1 VPVFNPMSD
10 QAPKRPED
18 PPALGIGQGQ
28 NDSQLRLVTAEGN
41 VVFPGDA
48 ATSDDTPTII
58 SKSKSSAA
66 IQTTLP
72 TLSGGLR
79 GRKLAHFE
87 LLEPIGVGGMAAV
100 LRARD
105 TQLDRF
111 VALKIL
117 PPEMAQDQENIR
129 RFHQEARAAA
139 RLDHENIARVFFCGE
154 DQRLHFIAFE
164 FVEGANLRVL
174 LEQRGR
180 LPVAE
185 AVRII
190 LQIATGLEH
199 AASRGVV
206 HRDVKPSNIIIS
218 PNGRAKLVDMGLA
231 RSLEPHHDGGLT
243 QSGVTL
249 GTFDYISP
257 EQALEPREADSRSD
271 IYSLGCTFYHMLTG
285 QAPVPEGTA
294 AKKLHHHQH
303 LIPVDP
309 RQFNPDVPDE
319 VAAVLGRMMAKD
331 PKARYQRP
339 VHLVQ
344 HLLQVAQKV
353 GATDDV
359 PEGALFVDAELPGD
373 PRKRPLLLVSI
384 GALALAVVLLLLS
397 LTPPPPGYVP
407 SGKAPVAH
415 GEKPIGSR
423 DSARSPGQKL
433 VVRPPI
439 AGQVVVGTD
448 QELDHAV
455 KDSKGNGVT
464 LILANLI
471 TLPEGGLV
479 LQGDGRHNLKIVSES
494 VEDPKTIRFKYVPRA
509 DSSDFAPADLVAG
522 LTLDGGT
529 VTFQNIIFE
538 IEANDTP
545 ARAVAA
551 VGVKGHAK
559 IRFQSCTFVQ
569 TGVPQRKF
577 IPQMKNN
584 LIPVACVAVD
594 NPGGD
599 KGERPKITFD
609 QCDFRGGQ
617 VAIGVHGPAEILPQ
631 DCAFKPYGSLFH
643 LRGDNADY
651 GVTLK
656 LNRCSALVIN
666 GPAFRLD
673 DKATCELRVKNSIFS
688 HPYKAPSEKCDEPDL
703 IRQTSYSE
711 PLVQFEGKC
720 NCYHNLNALWVR
732 GVEGTLSTPQLCTE
746 LDEFRTLVRR
756 AKGQGD
762 SDSFQPGKD
771 TAIWASPTPWKEETL
786 NGAFLLLPIREVRA
800 TDGKALGFEKCVDV
814 TMVQP
819 PLRVRDS
826 QPAEA
831 KFSPGPK
838 EKVVDPD
845 VLENPAARVFNT
857 LFKAL
862 LFANPGDVVYIKH
875 GKGSRDIQVE
885 PMVLD
890 KPNVDVILK
899 PFPGSAPIINL
910 DNTQESEPAFF
921 KMYDGKLVAEQLEF
935 VLDPDQVN
943 FKTMT
948 VVFMGGNASCTFKN
962 CVITMRPSDTFKRDK
977 RVPLSVVTLA
987 DTEGAMKMAPQSPRA
1002 AAEIHLVDSF
1012 IRGEGEVLTVR
1023 ASRPLDL
1030 EVNNTMVVLAGSL
1043 LGVQASAKEPAADA
1057 SGKEAEARVR
1067 LNHVSALLSEPLLVF
1082 HSGRNPKGFIP
1093 TLVDRAQNSLFVG
1106 LGDKPFVLIEASD
1119 SNDANPRDYL
1129 VWTGEHNAYG
1139 SFEKMLAVRPE
1150 EGPSFF
1156 SMNGKSWMEYYRET
1170 DAKFP
1175 SAPLSLMAGAS
1186 RSPWT
1191 AAPDLFMLNPDQREE
1206 LLPLGAVLSP
1216 ELLPSLA
1223 PRTAPS
1229 SSKDL
1234 AP

>member
-1 VPVFNPMSD
+1 MSD
-10 QAPKRPED
+10 QAPKRPEEA
-18 PPALGIGQGQ
+18 PASVGGQAQ

-41 VVFPGDA
+41 VVFPGNA
-48 ATSDDTPTII
+48 AAADDTPTII
-58 SKSKSSAA
+58 SKTKSTAA
-66 IQTTLP
+66 APTSLP
-72 TLSGGLR
+72 SLSGGLR

-117 PPEMAQDQENIR
+117 PPEMAQDEENIR

-139 RLDHENIARVFFCGE
+139 RLDHENIARVFYCGE

-164 FVEGANLRVL
+164 FVEGVNLRVL
-174 LEQRGR
+174 LEQRRR

-185 AVRII
+185 AVRVI

-218 PNGRAKLVDMGLA
+218 SNGRAKLVDMGLA

-303 LIPVDP
+303 LAPVDP
-309 RQFNPDVPDE
+309 RQLNPDVPDE

-353 GATDDV
+353 GAADDV
-359 PEGALFVDAELPGD
+359 PEGVLFVDAELPGD

-384 GALALAVVLLLLS
+384 GALALAVLLLLLS
-397 LTPPPPGYVP
+397 LSPPPPAYMP
-407 SGKAPVAH
+407 SGKPPVAR
-415 GEKPIGSR
+415 GEKPSAAR
-423 DSARSPGQKL
+423 DSAVNPGPKPT
-433 VVRPPI
+433 VRPAI
-439 AGQVVVGTD
+439 AGKIMVASD
-448 QELDHAV
+448 QELDNAV
-455 KDSKGNGVT
+455 KDAKGTSVT

-471 TLPEGGLV
+471 TLPESGLV
-479 LQGDGRHNLKIVSES
+479 FQGDSRRNLKIISES
-494 VEDPKTIRFKYVPRA
+494 VDDPKTIRFKYVPRP
-509 DSSDFAPADLVAG
+509 DPSDFAPVDLVAG

-551 VGVKGHAK
+551 LGVKGATK
-559 IRFQSCTFVQ
+559 VRFQGCTFVQ
-569 TGVPQRKF
+569 THVPQRKF

-599 KGERPKITFD
+599 KDDRPKITFD
-609 QCDFRGGQ
+609 QCYFAGGQ
-617 VAIGVHGPAEILPQ
+617 VAVGIHGPAEIIPQ

-651 GVTLK
+651 GVSLK

-673 DKATCELRVKNSIFS
+673 DRATCELRVKNSIFS
-688 HPYKAPSEKCDEPDL
+688 HPDKAPSEKCDEPNL
-703 IRQTSYSE
+703 ITQTSATD
-711 PLVQFEGKC
+711 PLVRFEGKC

-732 GVEGTLSTPQLCTE
+732 AVEGTLLTPQLCTDLE
-746 LDEFRTLVRR
+746 DFRTLVRK
-756 AKGQGD
+756 AGGKGD

-771 TAIWASPTPWKEETL
+771 TAIWASPAPWKEDEID
-786 NGAFLLLPIREVRA
+786 GAFRPLPDVREVRA
-800 TDGKALGFEKCVDV
+800 TDGKLLGFEKCVDV
-814 TMVQP
+814 TMAQP
-819 PLRVRDS
+819 PLRAKDS
-826 QPAEA
+826 QSTEV
-831 KFSPGPK
+831 KFNPGPK
-838 EKVVDPD
+838 GKIVDPD
-845 VLENPAARVFNT
+845 SPQNPAAGVFNT

-862 LFANPGDVVYIKH
+862 RFANPGDIVYIKQ

-885 PMVLD
+885 PVVLD
-890 KPNVDVILK
+890 QPNVDVTLK
-899 PFPGSAPIINL
+899 PYPGHAPIINL
-910 DNTQESEPAFF
+910 DRTQESEPAFF
-921 KMYDGKLVAEQLEF
+921 KMYDGRLVAEQLEF
-935 VLDPDQVN
+935 VLDPDQIN
-943 FKTMT
+943 FKNMT
-948 VVFMGGNASCTFKN
+948 VVFMGGNASCIFKN
-962 CVITMRPSDTFKRDK
+962 CVITMRPSETLKRDK
-977 RVPLSVVTLA
+977 RLPLSVVTLA
-987 DTEGAMKMAPQSPRA
+987 DTEGAMKMAPQSPRT
-1002 AAEIHLVDSF
+1002 AAEIHLFDSLV
-1012 IRGEGEVLTVR
+1012 RGEGEILTVR

-1030 EVNNTMVVLAGSL
+1030 EINNTMVVLAGSL
-1043 LGVQASAKEPAADA
+1043 MGVQAGAKEPAA
-1057 SGKEAEARVR
+1057 EAEAKIR

-1082 HSGRNPKGFIP
+1082 HSGKNPKGFIP
-1093 TLVDRAQNSLFVG
+1093 TQVDRAQNSLFVG
-1106 LGDKPFVLIEASD
+1106 LGDKPFVVVEGND
-1119 SNDANPRDYL
+1119 SGDSNPRDYL
-1129 VWTGEHNAYG
+1129 VWTGEHNAYAT
-1139 SFEKMLAVRPE
+1139 FEKMLSMRPE

-1156 SMNGKSWMEYYRET
+1156 SMNSKSWIEFYRET

-1175 SAPLSLMAGAS
+1175 TAPLGLGSGLT

-1191 AAPDLFMLNPDQREE
+1191 ASPELFTLSAEQREE
-1206 LLPLGAVLSP
+1206 LLPFGAVLNP
-1216 ELLPSLA
+1216 ESLPSLI
-1223 PRTAPS
+1223 P
-1229 SSKDL
+1229 SKDS
-1234 AP
+1234 PH